1 MIACVQ
7 SESVVS
13 ALNINK
19 GSWPKELSC
28 NTSLETADVE
38 SKNTIY
44 LLVTYFRNIVTELPN
59 KYFLTKLQ

>member
-13 ALNINK
+13 ALNIDK

-38 SKNTIY
+38 SKNAICI
-44 LLVTYFRNIVTELPN
+44 LAYFRNIVTGLPN